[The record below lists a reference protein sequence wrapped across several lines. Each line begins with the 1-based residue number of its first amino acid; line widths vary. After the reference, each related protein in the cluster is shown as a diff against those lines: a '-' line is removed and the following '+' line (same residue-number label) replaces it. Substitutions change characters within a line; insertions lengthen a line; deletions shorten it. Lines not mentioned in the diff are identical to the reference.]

1 MRNKFILLMDDY
13 IIGIYD
19 SLTEAKREKQEILK
33 VFIKNHCE
41 DCRKIKLTI
50 RQKVFK

>member
-1 MRNKFILLMDDY
+1 MKSKFILLMDDY

-19 SLTEAKREKQEILK
+19 TLNEAKREKQEILK